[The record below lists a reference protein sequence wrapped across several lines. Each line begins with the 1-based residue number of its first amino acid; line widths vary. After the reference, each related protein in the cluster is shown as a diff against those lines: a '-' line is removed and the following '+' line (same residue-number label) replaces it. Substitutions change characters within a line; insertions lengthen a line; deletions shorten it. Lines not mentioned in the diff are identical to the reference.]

1 MAKCVNCDH
10 KGFLLRTDK
19 FGVCKECRPKI
30 DAEIETH
37 SNAIY
42 EDMHVFERAQGHDD
56 KLAAIDHLLS
66 AASSLLKYEEW
77 GMETCSPPA
86 KLVHD
91 EYTGF
96 RNDLMKEQGG

>member
-1 MAKCVNCDH
+1 MAKCNSCDH
-10 KGFLLRTDK
+10 KGLLFRVDK
-19 FGVCKECRPKI
+19 FGLCKTCRPKI

-42 EDMHVFERAQGHDD
+42 EDMHVFERAQDPD
-56 KLAAIDHLLS
+56 QKLAAIDHLLG
-66 AASSLLKYEEW
+66 AAKALLPYEAW

-86 KLVHD
+86 KLVFD

-96 RNDLMKEQGG
+96 RDELTSS